1 MGKVIEFPGRQA
13 GPPPVRMGA
22 PAILDLA
29 AVSDALE
36 LLHGMRGAPVEAFED
51 VMTYVDELRE
61 EEEKPVPK

>member
-1 MGKVIEFPGRQA
+1 
-13 GPPPVRMGA
+13 MGA